1 MMPPLPVASPEYPFQ
16 MVCGDYFDVKGKSWL
31 VLVDRFT
38 GWLSLFYYP
47 REASSTDLVKDMKH
61 YFSTFGISEQ
71 FSSDSGPQFRSSQFQ
86 EFLRCW
92 GVEHRV
98 SSAYHPKSN
107 LRAETAV
114 KSAKRIVMENTK
126 LDGSPMQDKIQR
138 AIMQHRNTPDTEFGL
153 SPSQLLFG
161 RPIRDFLPIRPG
173 QFSPHEVWV
182 DCREKREVA
191 FRTRLMRGVERWS
204 EHSRDLPPLE
214 PGTKVLIQNQYGA
227 GKTAKK
233 WDKSGLVIESLGFNK
248 YRVRIDGSGRI
259 TDRNRQFLKKFTPV
273 TPTSPG
279 PSPNCLHSSSR
290 PSPRIDNEM
299 PVASDPT
306 PRYQQVVPDQGEVPV
321 PSSPPPAIPQS
332 FPNSPGSPSFV
343 TPPSSPV
350 VNIPERETITLPP
363 VTPTMPRRSTRV
375 RQPPERFKYDQNF
388 EPVA

>member
-1 MMPPLPVASPEYPFQ
+1 MVRALSGSATIRTWNQSPNSEPVRS
-16 MVCGDYFDVKGKSWL
+16 
-31 VLVDRFT
+31 
-38 GWLSLFYYP
+38 
-47 REASSTDLVKDMKH
+47 RENR
-61 YFSTFGISEQ
+61 Q
-71 FSSDSGPQFRSSQFQ
+71 
-86 EFLRCW
+86 
-92 GVEHRV
+92 
-98 SSAYHPKSN
+98 
-107 LRAETAV
+107 
-114 KSAKRIVMENTK
+114 
-126 LDGSPMQDKIQR
+126 
-138 AIMQHRNTPDTEFGL
+138 
-153 SPSQLLFG
+153 
-161 RPIRDFLPIRPG
+161 
-173 QFSPHEVWV
+173 
-182 DCREKREVA
+182 
-191 FRTRLMRGVERWS
+191 
-204 EHSRDLPPLE
+204 
-214 PGTKVLIQNQYGA
+214 
-227 GKTAKK
+227 K

-299 PVASDPT
+299 PVDSDPT

-350 VNIPERETITLPP
+350 VNIPERETIPLPE
-363 VTPTMPRRSTRV
+363 TPTMPRRSTRV

>member
-1 MMPPLPVASPEYPFQ
+1 M
-16 MVCGDYFDVKGKSWL
+16 
-31 VLVDRFT
+31 
-38 GWLSLFYYP
+38 
-47 REASSTDLVKDMKH
+47 
-61 YFSTFGISEQ
+61 
-71 FSSDSGPQFRSSQFQ
+71 
-86 EFLRCW
+86 
-92 GVEHRV
+92 
-98 SSAYHPKSN
+98 SSAYHQKSN

-126 LDGSPMQDKIQR
+126 LDGSPMQDRIQR
-138 AIMQHRNTPDTEFGL
+138 AVMQHRNTPDTEFGL

-227 GKTAKK
+227 GKTAKR

-279 PSPNCLHSSSR
+279 PSPICHDSSSS

-299 PVASDPT
+299 PVASDPI
-306 PRYQQVVPDQGEVPV
+306 PRYQQVAPDQGEVPV
-321 PSSPPPAIPQS
+321 PSSPPPAIPQN

-350 VNIPERETITLPP
+350 QT
-363 VTPTMPRRSTRV
+363 
-375 RQPPERFKYDQNF
+375 
-388 EPVA
+388 